1 MRSVVDDQLRFEARK
16 FRLRFACEDCAHFD
30 PNAADEARGACSQG
44 FPASEHRDPSLEGR
58 QDVVFC
64 KMFEAS

>member
-1 MRSVVDDQLRFEARK
+1 MRCIVDERLRFEARK

-30 PNAADEARGACSQG
+30 PSASDEARGGCSQG
-44 FPASEHRDPSLEGR
+44 FPADEHRDPSLDGR